1 MRVLPL
7 FIAVALSASLA
18 ACSGGPATTGDGNA
32 GDGTDGGTSDGGGGT
47 DDSTG
52 LPDPCALVTRAEVET
67 AVGDPV
73 TAEGEE
79 LEPGPDHYAFGLGRQ
94 CVFLPVDGV
103 LSPTFVTVFT
113 YSADGWDLYKE
124 TQASYSTYHEVPGLG
139 DEALSGGIGQLG
151 VHQGDFVLDIQL
163 GSKIGSSA
171 AEPPLLELATTA
183 LGRL

>member
-32 GDGTDGGTSDGGGGT
+32 GDGGDTGTSDGGGGGT

-52 LPDPCALVTRAEVET
+52 LPDPCALVTRAEVEAAT
-67 AVGDPV
+67 GGAVE
-73 TAEGEE
+73 EGEA

-94 CVFLPVDGV
+94 CIFIPPPDGV
-103 LSPTFVTVFT
+103 VSPTFVMVYT
-113 YSADGWDLYKE
+113 YTADGWDLYKE
-124 TQASYSTYHEVPGLG
+124 TNASMSHEVPGVG
-139 DEALSGGIGQLG
+139 DEAFSAALGQIG
-151 VHQGDFVLDIQL
+151 VHQGDVVMEIQL
-163 GSKIGSSA
+163 GYKTSD
-171 AEPPLLELATTA
+171 PLTDDQLADFANIA